1 MVIIMGRYIHTFYSG
16 NTDILCTEDNSKE
29 KSFASELFYFLRE
42 NTSIFR
48 LTDLINPRPV
58 T

>member
-1 MVIIMGRYIHTFYSG
+1 MYLISRVD
-16 NTDILCTEDNSKE
+16 NTDILCTEVNSKE

-48 LTDLINPRPV
+48 LTDFVIINQIEILEFKI
-58 T
+58 